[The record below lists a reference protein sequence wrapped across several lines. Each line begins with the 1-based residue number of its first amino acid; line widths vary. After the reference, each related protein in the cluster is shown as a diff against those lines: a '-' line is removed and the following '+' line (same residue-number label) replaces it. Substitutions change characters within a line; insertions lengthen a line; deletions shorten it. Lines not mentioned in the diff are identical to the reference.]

1 LDTDMTIKILLID
14 DDPDLLDL
22 MAAAFARADFEVFTA
37 KDGIVGARLF
47 RAHGPELVVTDI
59 VMPEREGI
67 ETIVELKRAA
77 NPPKVIA
84 ISGAGMMAG
93 HDFLQWATMLGADE
107 ILLKPFQMSALVA
120 LARRVLGLGEEPSAA
135 DARLGLP
142 QRDGPHARPS

>member
-1 LDTDMTIKILLID
+1 MNAKILLID

-22 MAAAFARADFEVFTA
+22 MAAAFARAGFEVFA
-37 KDGIVGARLF
+37 AQDGVVGARLF
-47 RAHGPELVVTDI
+47 EAHHPELVVTDI

-93 HDFLQWATMLGADE
+93 HDFLQWATVLGADE
-107 ILLKPFQMSALVA
+107 VLLKPFQMSALVA
-120 LARRVLGLGEEPSAA
+120 LAKRVLSLEPGPPA
-135 DARLGLP
+135 DAGPLILP
-142 QRDGPHARPS
+142 QRDAPHAAAA

>member
-1 LDTDMTIKILLID
+1 MTAKILLID

-22 MAAAFARADFEVFTA
+22 MAAAFARAGFEVLTA
-37 KDGIVGARLF
+37 QDGIVGARLF
-47 RAHGPELVVTDI
+47 AAHRPELVVTDI

-93 HDFLQWATMLGADE
+93 HDFLQWAAVLGADE

-120 LARRVLGLGEEPSAA
+120 LARRTLGLEPTPA
-135 DARLGLP
+135 GPPIILP
-142 QRDGPHARPS
+142 QRDAPHASAA